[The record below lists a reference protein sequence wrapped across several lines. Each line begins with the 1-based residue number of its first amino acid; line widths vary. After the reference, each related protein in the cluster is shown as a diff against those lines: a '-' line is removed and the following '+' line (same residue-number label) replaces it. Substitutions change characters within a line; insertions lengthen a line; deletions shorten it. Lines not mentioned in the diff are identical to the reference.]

1 MKPLNP
7 SLFGWASKLQTQ
19 SQNNR
24 LNIIHILFLIIPY
37 QTFWNI
43 FRCLERQKGVVV
55 MIRNDGIIKDS
66 EYQFGS
72 HEPTLWLKNQLD
84 HRVLQQMCRL

>member
-1 MKPLNP
+1 
-7 SLFGWASKLQTQ
+7 
-19 SQNNR
+19 
-24 LNIIHILFLIIPY
+24 
-37 QTFWNI
+37 
-43 FRCLERQKGVVV
+43 

-84 HRVLQQMCRL
+84 RRVLQQMCRL